1 MPLLV
6 LLMILG
12 GLSSCRKEK
21 APDNAEGVEV
31 GNTAPDFTLPD
42 ISGSDQSLSDYKG
55 QLVLIQF
62 WASWCSYCRAE
73 NPELVDLLEEYKIK
87 GFDILGVSLDTKRD
101 SWTDA
106 IENDRLNFVHLSDL
120 KGFSSPVAEIY
131 HVGSIPQ
138 MFLIDESGVIILIT
152 STASAVADKVEQ
164 HY

>member
-1 MPLLV
+1 MQ
-6 LLMILG
+6 
-12 GLSSCRKEK
+12 KE
-21 APDNAEGVEV
+21 
-31 GNTAPDFTLPD
+31 L
-42 ISGSDQSLSDYKG
+42 
-55 QLVLIQF
+55 
-62 WASWCSYCRAE
+62 
-73 NPELVDLLEEYKIK
+73 K